1 VTNLLRCTT
10 VNVAVGNADAH
21 AKNFSILHDADS
33 PAIRLAPLYDV
44 ADIRKVTTAS
54 LVDEAAAWGI
64 RRRAAASVITE
75 TLDRVLAAIGDIPP
89 GRKPGRSAATSADAG
104 LALVGYNGAGRSTL
118 VKLVCR
124 FYDPDHGRILWD
136 GTDVRDVRSRPRHP
150 AQAARSAAFP
160 AGSRIRGECT

>member
-1 VTNLLRCTT
+1 VTNLLRRTT

-64 RRRAAASVITE
+64 RRRAAVSVITE
-75 TLDRVLAAIGDIPP
+75 TLDRVLAAIGEIP
-89 GRKPGRSAATSADAG
+89 GDE
-104 LALVGYNGAGRSTL
+104 
-118 VKLVCR
+118 
-124 FYDPDHGRILWD
+124 RILAIIR
-136 GTDVRDVRSRPRHP
+136 TQAEQVSRNQR
-150 AQAARSAAFP
+150 
-160 AGSRIRGECT
+160 